1 MELREA
7 IDRVLLGEPLRSI
20 AVAHREAVLRS
31 LGMQSDE
38 VSPRELW
45 DDTGRFM
52 NRLCRELG
60 ERHGGDRRA
69 GVALADWAQRV
80 EEYDVYDALLANF
93 DSFEGRE
100 HFVQRGRQLF
110 PGPLTAHWESGD

>member
-69 GVALADWAQRV
+69 GVALTRSSPERAS
-80 EEYDVYDALLANF
+80 L
-93 DSFEGRE
+93 
-100 HFVQRGRQLF
+100 
-110 PGPLTAHWESGD
+110 PGCPATPGAPPQTP